1 VTSAFTFILAESG
14 DDFGKILIGVIVF
27 IVWGIGALVK
37 MSKTSSEQA
46 RRRQEQLDAAI
57 RAQVEAQRQREAA
70 AAALG
75 QRVGQPMPMP
85 PVLQQQ
91 QGQRRQARL
100 PVPPPPQ
107 MRQPQ
112 VAMRVPQQPRPQ
124 QPRKQ
129 QKRRVAPPQRPV
141 MSTQA
146 LLEEIPAVVASEIGQ
161 GAVSASPAR
170 RLAAAAP
177 MVRLTPQSIR
187 QQFILAEILQP
198 PLALRDRP
206 TS

>member
-1 VTSAFTFILAESG
+1 VTYALAFILAESDG
-14 DDFGKILIGVIVF
+14 DFGKILIGIFVF

-75 QRVGQPMPMP
+75 QRVGQPMSMP

-91 QGQRRQARL
+91 QAQRRQARL

-112 VAMRVPQQPRPQ
+112 VAMRAPQQARPQ

-129 QKRRVAPPQRPV
+129 QKRRVAAPQRPA
-141 MSTQA
+141 MNAQT
-146 LLEEIPAVVASEIGQ
+146 LLEEIPAVVESEIGQ

-170 RLAAAAP
+170 RQAAAGP

-198 PLALRDRP
+198 PLALREQLTP
-206 TS
+206 